1 MKLKDKTV
9 IVTGAARGIGAA
21 IANRFAQE
29 GAKLVIA
36 DLNESEAKATAETMS
51 GLGIACDVSKEEQ
64 IVKLVKATEDH
75 FGPVDMFV
83 SNAGLYRGEPDHAA
97 SASNEVWNLCWDVHV
112 MAHVYAARAVLPS
125 MIERGDGYFVQIAS
139 AAGLLNQIGDAAY
152 STTKHAAV
160 AFAEA
165 LSISHGDQG
174 IKVSAVCPQY
184 VATQLL
190 GYTDPADCKDVPG
203 LLSPQ
208 ELAEAVLKGVEAET
222 FLILPHPEVEQYIQ
236 FKAGNYDK
244 WLGAMRKLR
253 SKVIDAG
260 GSTRMEVM
268 HKLIS

>member
-1 MKLKDKTV
+1 VKLKDKTV

-21 IANRFAQE
+21 IATRFAQE

-36 DLNESEAKATAETMS
+36 DLDEGEAKETASKIS
-51 GLGIACDVSKEEQ
+51 GLGVACDVTKEEQ
-64 IVKLVKATEDH
+64 IKALVKATEEH
-75 FGPVDMFV
+75 FGPVDLFC

-125 MIERGDGYFVQIAS
+125 MIERGDGYFLQVAS

-165 LSISHGDQG
+165 LSISHGHQG
-174 IKVSAVCPQY
+174 IKVSAICPQY
-184 VATQLL
+184 VATELL
-190 GYTDPADCKDVPG
+190 GYKDPADGKDVPG

-208 ELAEAVLKGVEAET
+208 DLAESVLKGVEEEK

-253 SKVIDAG
+253 SKVIDES